1 MPDAITRMPTVLVV
15 EDNLQAADSL
25 ALFLRYSGYE
35 VRVAHNGAQAL
46 ESARLRS
53 PDAVLCDIRLPDMD
67 GFAVAGQ
74 LRAQLGSRALLIAV
88 TAYAG
93 ADFVERARAAGFD
106 RAFAKPL
113 DPFELERLIQAHEEK
128 RTIKTE
134 HEEPNERGV

>member
-35 VRVAHNGAQAL
+35 VRVAHNGTQAL
-46 ESARLRS
+46 EAARLRS
-53 PDAVLCDIRLPDMD
+53 PDAVLCDIRLPDID
-67 GFAVAGQ
+67 GFAVAAQ
-74 LRAQLGSRALLIAV
+74 LRAQLGSRALLVAV

-93 ADFVERARAAGFD
+93 ADFVERACAAGFD
-106 RAFAKPL
+106 HAFPKPI

-128 RTIKTE
+128 RTQSTE
-134 HEEPNERGV
+134 HEEPNERGA